1 MTVSVSASE
10 EEIFFTPV
18 SFDNI
23 FSCRLSIIQLS
34 TWNEVFILDVI
45 AMTDNV
51 KDAEMQQFAESF
63 FANPRVL
70 KLGKEL
76 SLSVLG

>member
-1 MTVSVSASE
+1 M
-10 EEIFFTPV
+10 
-18 SFDNI
+18 
-23 FSCRLSIIQLS
+23 
-34 TWNEVFILDVI
+34 FILDVI

-63 FANPRVL
+63 FANPHVL

-76 SLSVLG
+76 NLSVLG